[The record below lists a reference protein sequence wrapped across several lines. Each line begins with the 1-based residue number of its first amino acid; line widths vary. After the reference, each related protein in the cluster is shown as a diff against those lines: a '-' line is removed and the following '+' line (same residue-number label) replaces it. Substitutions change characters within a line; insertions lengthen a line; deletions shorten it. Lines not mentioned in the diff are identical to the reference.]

1 VTNGLDF
8 RNVSK
13 PERENR
19 LKKETPSSL
28 DAGFACGALVFGLPD
43 LTLRRPFDYEL
54 HALRS
59 ERCRSDHAFRSPTTS
74 IWSRAACERICFM
87 APLMVSV
94 MAQAFGWVVDFGSG
108 GALNFLLL
116 KTGIIGR
123 PLQLMYTD
131 TAVVIGL
138 AHAYFPFM
146 VIALLSRCDNID
158 SNLRLAAASLGA
170 NPRWVLWRIIMPL
183 SLPGMLAG
191 SMILFC
197 LSRQCVC
204 DSDRPEWNQDER
216 HGLRR
221 MGAGYTRS
229 QLAARRR
236 RRNRLAAD
244 NHGNLD
250 ALSPTFG
257 GRPLRCCVPKRKDL
271 TCWPF

>member
-1 VTNGLDF
+1 
-8 RNVSK
+8 
-13 PERENR
+13 
-19 LKKETPSSL
+19 
-28 DAGFACGALVFGLPD
+28 
-43 LTLRRPFDYEL
+43 
-54 HALRS
+54 
-59 ERCRSDHAFRSPTTS
+59 
-74 IWSRAACERICFM
+74 
-87 APLMVSV
+87 MVSV